1 MGRHNTWLWRL
12 TGVGRLLHQPSA
24 NTVLAKEA
32 VQKKK
37 QKEESFFKEAMRK
50 LRERGVTWQKNAY
63 SKRKGGG

>member
-12 TGVGRLLHQPSA
+12 IGVGRLLHQPSA

-37 QKEESFFKEAMRK
+37 TKRGEFFQGGNEKTEG
-50 LRERGVTWQKNAY
+50 ERRHMAKKCIQ
-63 SKRKGGG
+63 